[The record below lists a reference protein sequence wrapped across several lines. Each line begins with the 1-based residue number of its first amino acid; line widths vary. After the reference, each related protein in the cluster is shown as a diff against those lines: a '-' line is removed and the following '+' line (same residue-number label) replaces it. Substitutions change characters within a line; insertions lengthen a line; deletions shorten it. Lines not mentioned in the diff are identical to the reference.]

1 MFAFLTPVDG
11 AKTDPLADAQ
21 AADRFWTSLPRTDPV
36 MAQKVMSDALADLTT
51 GGDPTVGHICA
62 MLVLG
67 KRTRKLTEALLI
79 NYGEAAPKLQ
89 PLERKFWQAAFEL
102 SQSFR
107 QCLLELV
114 RCNRDGVPTRDWPE
128 YAPLVLLRYFQHRQV
143 ESLLRPFVGTRPR
156 LLYSSEAH
164 EVYNYARAQG
174 LAGQPVVVRRFHEAS
189 SAQSTLEREYIHV
202 LLLKLMRSAQL
213 SPQEAF
219 WVNRRIPGWC
229 EELRLDPSGPG
240 QASVG
245 ENGSFVV
252 ESEDPDGLARA
263 EGDETKGCLCLDPT
277 PMLTRIREE
286 IAALREAGSRV
297 TPSASFTPDR
307 QLKLLRKVYG
317 VLLPKQERV
326 RRRGERTFVTT
337 TVEAVMGLAQIV
349 RALHHEQLQAAA
361 GNPASVPEVEE
372 ITITEHGAH
381 ADTRPAAPHRPDDA
395 GPAAFAFDIGLTYHV
410 WQLKDRSDS
419 GGRLHGKITDGKAVL
434 PGTLI
439 ALREGG
445 AGPWAVAV
453 VRRLRPLIGDHVEI
467 GIEFLGR
474 DARVVKMVAT
484 DPAANGSVVPK
495 NANRSFAALYLPA
508 STRHPVMPLK
518 TVIVPAGNSASGLCL
533 TLASA
538 TAEYMVRLK
547 DPIEEQAE
555 FVWVPYEVV
564 DRGAT
569 EQAA

>member
-1 MFAFLTPVDG
+1 MFAFLTPVDA
-11 AKTDPLADAQ
+11 AKRDPLADAQ

-36 MAQKVMSDALADLTT
+36 MAQMVMSDALADLTT
-51 GGDPTVGHICA
+51 GGHPTVGHICA
-62 MLVLG
+62 LLALG

-79 NYGEAAPKLQ
+79 NYGGATPKLQ
-89 PLERKFWQAAFEL
+89 PLQRKYWKAAFEL

-114 RCNRDGVPTRDWPE
+114 RCNRDGVPTRGWPE
-128 YAPLVLLRYFQHRQV
+128 YAPVVLLRYFQHRQV
-143 ESLLRPFVGTRPR
+143 ESLLRPFVGPSPR
-156 LLYSSEAH
+156 LLYSSEVH

-202 LLLKLMRSAQL
+202 LLLKLLRSAHL

-229 EELRLDPSGPG
+229 EELRLDPSGLG
-240 QASVG
+240 QALVG

-252 ESEDPDGLARA
+252 EPEDPEGLVRA
-263 EGDETKGCLCLDPT
+263 EGNEKKGCLYLDPT
-277 PMLTRIREE
+277 PLLARIQEQ
-286 IAALREAGSRV
+286 IAALHEAGSRA
-297 TPSASFTPDR
+297 TPSASFTPAR

-326 RRRGERTFVTT
+326 PRRGERKFAST
-337 TVEAVMGLAQIV
+337 TVEVVMGLAQIV
-349 RALHHEQLQAAA
+349 RALRDEQRRAAA
-361 GNPASVPEVEE
+361 GNPASAPEVEE

-381 ADTRPAAPHRPDDA
+381 TDTRPEAPRRPDDA
-395 GPAAFAFDIGLTYHV
+395 GPAAFAFDIGLSYHV

-419 GGRLHGKITDGKAVL
+419 GCRLHGQVTGGKAIL

-445 AGPWAVAV
+445 AGPWAAAI
-453 VRRLRPLIGDHVEI
+453 VRRLRPLIGNHVEI
-467 GIEFLGR
+467 GIEFLGW

-484 DPAANGSVVPK
+484 DPAANGSVAPM
-495 NANRSFAALYLPA
+495 NANRSFAALYLPG

-518 TVIVPAGNSASGLCL
+518 SVIVPAGKSASGLCL

-538 TAEYMVRLK
+538 TAEYTVRLK

-564 DRGAT
+564 DRGVT
-569 EQAA
+569 KQAA